1 MKHFHKLIASVCNL
15 SEKQTKVLILN
26 VTQPGPRWP
35 PDLFLF
41 RSFQTLPDF
50 GFPSGMTVF
59 CVLLGADR
67 AFFFGTVSTLLGAV
81 SAVAVP
87 GRSVAPFPL
96 RSVVLSAAASDT
108 ANGPGLAD
116 TSASLSSKASG
127 VCSPFF
133 SSTAVSSWTTDFL
146 VLRVVLFGVSVF
158 PLSGGGRDMRPLRV
172 TLVVWTSIS
181 EQSTSDT
188 TFCLFDI
195 FYCTLLCHITRDK
208 HVWPT
213 PEQSKMDFRIK
224 VNNSAHA
231 ITVYRQG
238 VCTAGMSCTHLISL
252 YFKLLYWYCD
262 AIIFERKKQIYEWS
276 EMLFF

>member
-1 MKHFHKLIASVCNL
+1 MKQFHKLTASVHNL
-15 SEKQTKVLILN
+15 NEKQTKILILN
-26 VTQPGPRWP
+26 AQVLVTQPGSRWP
-35 PDLFLF
+35 PDLFLL
-41 RSFQTLPDF
+41 RSFQTLPDL

-59 CVLLGADR
+59 CVLLGANRD
-67 AFFFGTVSTLLGAV
+67 FFFGTLSTLLGAV
-81 SAVAVP
+81 SVVPVP
-87 GRSVAPFPL
+87 GRSIAPFPW

-108 ANGPGLAD
+108 ASGPGPAD
-116 TSASLSSKASG
+116 TSAPLSSKPSG

-133 SSTAVSSWTTDFL
+133 SSTAVSSWTTDLL
-146 VLRVVLFGVSVF
+146 VLRVVLFGVSAF

-181 EQSTSDT
+181 EPSTSDT

-195 FYCTLLCHITRDK
+195 FYCILLCHITPDK

-231 ITVYRQG
+231 IAAYRHG
-238 VCTAGMSCTHLISL
+238 VCTAGRSRTRLISL
-252 YFKLLYWYCD
+252 YLKLLYWYCD
-262 AIIFERKKQIYEWS
+262 ATIFERKK
-276 EMLFF
+276 